1 MLLMVVYILWM
12 FVWKKYVFYWFELLC
27 VWLGM
32 YNLYLFI
39 FYIED
44 YKSIFYLKI
53 FFIIVE
59 FLLKVR
65 LN

>member
-1 MLLMVVYILWM
+1 MLLMLVYILWM

>member
-1 MLLMVVYILWM
+1 M

-44 YKSIFYLKI
+44 YKSIFYLKNI
-53 FFIIVE
+53 FYNSRIFIKSKIE
-59 FLLKVR
+59 FKKKYG
-65 LN
+65 